1 MPRPTVSGMPGQ
13 VNFASQFA
21 LTVALP
27 SGGTSASQVSVS
39 LMDLGFATHGLLM
52 NQRAPDRDV
61 ASTDPSRHGRA
72 RQLPLQRRQDAHRDR
87 PADTSDLPARPC
99 VGLCPRQRRAQRWTA
114 VRSLRRC
121 PDADGPAS
129 SSARV
134 PTRPATFR
142 PRATLRSTLR
152 PTIDP
157 ICPRAP
163 TIPFAL
169 HPAVLYM
176 PSVHAHALQRSSIAV
191 QGGDGLS
198 LGIRVRSASQTRG
211 HS

>member
-27 SGGTSASQVSVS
+27 SATSASQVSVS

-61 ASTDPSRHGRA
+61 APTDPSRHGRT
-72 RQLPLQRRQDAHRDR
+72 RQLPLQRRQDTDRHR
-87 PADTSDLPARPC
+87 PADTSDLPARPR
-99 VGLCPRQRRAQRWTA
+99 VGLRPRQRRAERRTA
-114 VRSLRRC
+114 VRSPRRC
-121 PDADGPAS
+121 PDVDSSAS

-134 PTRPATFR
+134 RTRPATFR
-142 PRATLRSTLR
+142 PRATLRSTLL

-157 ICPRAP
+157 ISVRAP

-169 HPAVLYM
+169 HPAVLYTS
-176 PSVHAHALQRSSIAV
+176 SVHVHALQRSSIAV
-191 QGGDGLS
+191 QSGDGLS
-198 LGIRVRSASQTRG
+198 LRIRFHSASQTRG
-211 HS
+211 HP